1 MARAFDCPLFY
12 LSIAPFR
19 LPLWVDRC
27 LAHSR
32 CTSLKAVVGV
42 GLPESGR
49 SRAPAPGQYAT
60 VTSGCFGALRLRWP
74 CLGN

>member
-1 MARAFDCPLFY
+1 VARAFDCPLFY

-49 SRAPAPGQYAT
+49 SRAPAPGQKQPPMT
-60 VTSGCFGALRLRWP
+60 GPLREVCRDA
-74 CLGN
+74 